1 MAKIIMFSGGI
12 GSGKAHCMN
21 QKIMELKETGNSICM
36 ISFADPIKKL
46 VAKCFGIDK
55 NGKRLHYPSP
65 ICFESFVSIVA
76 KFLNADNRYISNDST
91 TINFCDAITQATQ
104 DDDQERRNGARL
116 LMQITGTEI
125 GQQIKKE
132 AWPMLAVEKIKKMES
147 VTPMD
152 YYIIDDLRFVFE
164 YFCFLREFQHQHE
177 VAPYYVHASEET
189 RAKRRG
195 LTVDELRN
203 QSKHLSER
211 ESSEVLL
218 PFMRLYFP
226 DNIILNN

>member
-36 ISFADPIKKL
+36 LSFADPIKKL
-46 VAKCFGIDK
+46 IENCFGVNK
-55 NGKRLHYPSP
+55 NGERIKQVASISIGLLSDAVSSLLSADIEYSP
-65 ICFESFVSIVA
+65 DENTATLFYHAKDQTLSIDPRIR
-76 KFLNADNRYISNDST
+76 KI
-91 TINFCDAITQATQ
+91 
-104 DDDQERRNGARL
+104 GART

-132 AWPMLAVEKIKKMES
+132 AWPMLAVEKIKKIES

-164 YFCFLREFQHQHE
+164 YFCFLREFQHQH
-177 VAPYYVHASEET
+177 VIIPYYVLASEET

-195 LTVDELRN
+195 ISVEELAE
-203 QSKHLSER
+203 QSQHLSER
-211 ESSEVLL
+211 ESAEVLL

-226 DNIILNN
+226 GNIILND

>member
-46 VAKCFGIDK
+46 VAKYFGIDK
-55 NGKRLHYPSP
+55 NGKRLHYPMPVSLEM
-65 ICFESFVSIVA
+65 FVNAVASFLKA
-76 KFLNADNRYISNDST
+76 ENRYIPNDFIT
-91 TINFCDAITQATQ
+91 TDFCDAITQTGQ
-104 DDDQERRNGARL
+104 DDDQERINGARV

-132 AWPMLAVEKIKKMES
+132 AWPMLAVEKIKKIES
-147 VTPMD
+147 VTPID

-164 YFCFLREFQHQHE
+164 YFCFLREFQHHHE
-177 VAPYYVHASEET
+177 VMPYYVHASEKT

-195 LTVDELRN
+195 LTVDVLRN

-211 ESSEVLL
+211 ESAEVLL

-226 DNIILNN
+226 DNIILND

>member
-46 VAKCFGIDK
+46 IENCFGVNK
-55 NGKRLHYPSP
+55 NGERIKQVASISIDLLSSAVSSLLSSRIEYAPDENTADL
-65 ICFESFVSIVA
+65 FEYA
-76 KFLNADNRYISNDST
+76 KGQTLSNDQLVRK
-91 TINFCDAITQATQ
+91 I
-104 DDDQERRNGARL
+104 GARP

-125 GQQIKKE
+125 GQQIKKK
-132 AWPMLAVEKIKKMES
+132 AWPMLAVEKIKKIERAS
-147 VTPMD
+147 PMD

-177 VAPYYVHASEET
+177 IIPYYVSASEET

-195 LTVDELRN
+195 ISVNELKQ
-203 QSKHLSER
+203 QSQHLSER
-211 ESSEVLL
+211 ESAEVLL
-218 PFMRLYFP
+218 PFMRLYYP
-226 DNIILNN
+226 GNIILND

>member
-46 VAKCFGIDK
+46 IENCFGVNK
-55 NGKRLHYPSP
+55 NGERIKQVASISIGLLSNA
-65 ICFESFVSIVA
+65 VSSLLSADIKYAPDENTAELFDHA
-76 KFLNADNRYISNDST
+76 KTQTLSNDQR
-91 TINFCDAITQATQ
+91 IRKI
-104 DDDQERRNGARL
+104 GART

-125 GQQIKKE
+125 GQHIKKE
-132 AWPMLAVEKIKKMES
+132 AWPMLAVEKIKKIERVS
-147 VTPMD
+147 PMD
-152 YYIIDDLRFVFE
+152 YYIIDDLRFIFE

-177 VAPYYVHASEET
+177 IIPYYVSASEET

-195 LTVDELRN
+195 ISVEELAE
-203 QSKHLSER
+203 QSRHLSER
-211 ESSEVLL
+211 ESAEVLL

-226 DNIILNN
+226 NNIILND